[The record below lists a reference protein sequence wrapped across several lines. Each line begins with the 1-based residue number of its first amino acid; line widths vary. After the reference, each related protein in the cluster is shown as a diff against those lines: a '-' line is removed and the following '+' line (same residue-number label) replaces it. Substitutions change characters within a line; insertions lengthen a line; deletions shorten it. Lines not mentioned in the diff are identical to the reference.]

1 MLYELELYSWGQ
13 RAGAWGSSHVT
24 CMTNVQL
31 TCLVQGPYNADE
43 APPSRLSRANLQI
56 SQGYYA
62 EAPLAQVTVLKPFCS
77 KKRDQ
82 LRTEA
87 FLLPFP
93 EKMAVPGSDPS
104 ADIASDFGVVVIDGS
119 EASLAKVPPNEGQFP
134 GAPLHKVAR
143 LQSHIA
149 SRTRRGGQSAPR
161 YARARQLEELEFLR
175 KVAARVAQE
184 FSSVQGIVVGG
195 CANMKHKLVAEL
207 PPSLRRRISCIVN
220 LNCGGWTGLQK
231 AASQVSLVRK
241 EQLERLEGDIVDE
254 FMRCAQAT
262 DTSYESICYGEAET
276 KLALDMGAVKMLL
289 ICDDYENLE
298 RWMAMSSSCG
308 ADTTRIEST
317 TDSSATFCTGYRIG
331 AFLRW
336 PMKLSV
342 ESLEEIDSGECCDVS
357 DSEASTAP
365 PTSIENTLPWL
376 RDALEQ
382 AGFNQ
387 ASAEALT
394 IGVDVVLSCD
404 ISTPEERFSDA
415 LELLQSQ
422 DVPAEVLEE
431 FCLMIGD
438 VFSDH
443 FSDGSS
449 D

>member
-1 MLYELELYSWGQ
+1 
-13 RAGAWGSSHVT
+13 
-24 CMTNVQL
+24 
-31 TCLVQGPYNADE
+31 
-43 APPSRLSRANLQI
+43 
-56 SQGYYA
+56 
-62 EAPLAQVTVLKPFCS
+62 
-77 KKRDQ
+77 
-82 LRTEA
+82 
-87 FLLPFP
+87 
-93 EKMAVPGSDPS
+93 
-104 ADIASDFGVVVIDGS
+104 
-119 EASLAKVPPNEGQFP
+119 
-134 GAPLHKVAR
+134 
-143 LQSHIA
+143 
-149 SRTRRGGQSAPR
+149 
-161 YARARQLEELEFLR
+161 
-175 KVAARVAQE
+175 
-184 FSSVQGIVVGG
+184 
-195 CANMKHKLVAEL
+195 MKHKLVAEL

-220 LNCGGWTGLQK
+220 LNCSGWTGLQK

-241 EQLERLEGDIVDE
+241 EQLERLEDDVVDE
-254 FMRCAQAT
+254 FMKCAQAT
-262 DTSYESICYGEAET
+262 DTTSYESICYGEAET
-276 KLALDMGAVKMLL
+276 KLAFDMGAVKMLL

-336 PMKLSV
+336 PMQLSV
-342 ESLEEIDSGECCDVS
+342 ECLEESGECFEVKS

-382 AGFNQ
+382 AGFDQ
-387 ASAEALT
+387 ASVEALT

-431 FCLMIGD
+431 FCLLIGD
-438 VFSDH
+438 VFSDD

>member
-1 MLYELELYSWGQ
+1 
-13 RAGAWGSSHVT
+13 
-24 CMTNVQL
+24 
-31 TCLVQGPYNADE
+31 
-43 APPSRLSRANLQI
+43 
-56 SQGYYA
+56 
-62 EAPLAQVTVLKPFCS
+62 
-77 KKRDQ
+77 
-82 LRTEA
+82 
-87 FLLPFP
+87 
-93 EKMAVPGSDPS
+93 
-104 ADIASDFGVVVIDGS
+104 
-119 EASLAKVPPNEGQFP
+119 
-134 GAPLHKVAR
+134 
-143 LQSHIA
+143 
-149 SRTRRGGQSAPR
+149 
-161 YARARQLEELEFLR
+161 
-175 KVAARVAQE
+175 
-184 FSSVQGIVVGG
+184 
-195 CANMKHKLVAEL
+195 MKHKLVAEL

-241 EQLERLEGDIVDE
+241 EKLERLEGDIVDE
-254 FMRCAQAT
+254 FMKCAQAT

-276 KLALDMGAVKMLL
+276 KLAFDMGAVKMLL
-289 ICDDYENLE
+289 ICDDYENIE

-317 TDSSATFCTGYRIG
+317 TNSSATFCTGYRIG

-336 PMKLSV
+336 PMKSA
-342 ESLEEIDSGECCDVS
+342 ESLEEFLENEECFEVKSDSE
-357 DSEASTAP
+357 SEASTAP

-438 VFSDH
+438 VFSDD